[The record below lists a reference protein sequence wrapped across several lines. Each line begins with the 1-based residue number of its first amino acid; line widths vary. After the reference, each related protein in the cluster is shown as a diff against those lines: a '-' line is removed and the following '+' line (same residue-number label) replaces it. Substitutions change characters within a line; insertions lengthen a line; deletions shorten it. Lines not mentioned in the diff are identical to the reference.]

1 MDDDIEGK
9 DVYELAHDLELSTHL
24 QCEDHI
30 WFEDEDQVVKR
41 CNDGEHGLAA
51 YVYTSDISRSIRV
64 PRALHY
70 GMIGVNEGIISDA
83 RAPFGGVKQSGQG
96 REGGFQSGL
105 SEYLDEKYVC
115 VGGVEEFQIFFHP
128 IVSLF
133 LELETW
139 KHLLPNSFYHWSLL

>member
-1 MDDDIEGK
+1 MILIYLTGIKHDTTQQVPK
-9 DVYELAHDLELSTHL
+9 DCDLAKKEIFGPICVVDT
-24 QCEDHI
+24 
-30 WFEDEDQVVKR
+30 FEDEDQVVKR

-51 YVYTSDISRSIRV
+51 YVYTSDVSRSIRF

-115 VGGVEEFQIFFHP
+115 VGGVEE
-128 IVSLF
+128 
-133 LELETW
+133 
-139 KHLLPNSFYHWSLL
+139 

>member
-1 MDDDIEGK
+1 MD
-9 DVYELAHDLELSTHL
+9 T
-24 QCEDHI
+24 
-30 WFEDEDQVVKR
+30 FEDEDQVIKR

-51 YVYTSDISRSIRV
+51 YVFFFVYIYVAFFFVIILTSCFHSSFRYVYTSDVSRSIRV
-64 PRALHY
+64 PRSLHY

-115 VGGVEEFQIFFHP
+115 VGGVEI
-128 IVSLF
+128 
-133 LELETW
+133 
-139 KHLLPNSFYHWSLL
+139 